1 MKPNI
6 RDRSARTDWSAL
18 QRAVL
23 LPLVLVLAIGFVV
36 MLAQG
41 KPRPGSSPPRP
52 AKNVLYVGDSLSVGK
67 FGEVIRNYLIAN
79 FGARNVAVYA
89 SCGSSP
95 EHWLRAEPT
104 FFTKCGYREQGPGR
118 DAVVDSATHHATPKL
133 EDLIARH
140 HPSTVI
146 VQLGTNWMDR
156 IAAGD
161 TPQKEAEMSS
171 ILDRFTAA
179 LRSQSRVK
187 IIWITPPD
195 SSHFNQR
202 VQRVVASL
210 LKNAGSRNRFDLV
223 DSRDITHYIP
233 GKTGGDGVH
242 YNSEASTEWANR
254 VIRRLKY
261 RLGWEGMAY

>member
-6 RDRSARTDWSAL
+6 RDRSARTDWSPL
-18 QRAVL
+18 QRAVF
-23 LPLVLVLAIGFVV
+23 LPLVLALAISFVV
-36 MLAQG
+36 MVAYG
-41 KPRPGSSPPRP
+41 KPRTVPTPPRP
-52 AKNVLYVGDSLSVGK
+52 AKSVLYIGDSLSVGK
-67 FGEVIRNYLIAN
+67 FGEVLRNYLIAN
-79 FGARNVAVYA
+79 FDPRNVAVYA

-104 FFTKCGYREQGPGR
+104 FFTKCGYREQAPGR
-118 DAVVDSATHHATPKL
+118 NIVIDASTHHATPKL

-156 IAAGD
+156 IASGD
-161 TPQKEAEMSS
+161 TPQKEAELSS
-171 ILDRFTAA
+171 ILDRFAAA
-179 LRSQSRVK
+179 LRSPSRVK

-202 VQRVVASL
+202 VQRAVASL
-210 LKNAGSRNRFDLV
+210 LRNAANRNHFESI
-223 DSRDITHYIP
+223 DSRDLTHYTP
-233 GKTGGDGVH
+233 GKTGHDGVH

-254 VIRRLKY
+254 VVRRLKY